1 MRFPVLALTLSAALL
16 VAGCDSR
23 DAGRAAAA
31 SSGDAAPALAPRASE
46 ETGPA
51 VTRSGLAEHLR
62 GLQRAAD
69 DHGGNR
75 AAGTGGDRASAAYVT
90 ARLKEAGWRV
100 ATQPVRFPYFSLR
113 GASVRLDG
121 RRLSRGAAFRVISY
135 SGSGAATGRLRRVG
149 DGCQAADFGALRP
162 REIPLARRGR
172 CFFRVKARNAERAG
186 ARALVVEDRPGARGV
201 AAATLGRPGSELPVV
216 IMAADAGA
224 RMGARAAVR
233 VDAVSELR
241 TTRNVIAET
250 PGGSAER
257 VVMAGAHLDSV
268 SEGPGIND
276 NGSGVATLLEMAE
289 AVGPTPP
296 GARVRLAFWGAE
308 ELGLIG
314 SRRYVRS
321 LDAAER
327 RRIASYL
334 NFDMVGSPN
343 AVSSVY
349 SDGDPRLERALRD
362 AAGVPLAD
370 ESIGGGSDHATFDR
384 AGIPVGGLFT
394 GASEEG
400 PGGRPRDPCY
410 HQPCDDLDNVDRG
423 VLLQMARAA
432 AKAVGELSS
441 SAG

>member
-1 MRFPVLALTLSAALL
+1 MLALTLSAALL

-23 DAGRAAAA
+23 DAGRAAAG
-31 SSGDAAPALAPRASE
+31 SSGDAGSAAAPRASQ

-51 VTRSGLAEHLR
+51 VTRRGLAEHLR

-69 DHGGNR
+69 EHGGNR
-75 AAGTGGDRASAAYVT
+75 AAGMGGDRASAAYVT
-90 ARLKEAGWRV
+90 ARLEEAGWRV
-100 ATQPVRFPYFSLR
+100 TTQPVRFPFFRLR
-113 GASVRLDG
+113 GASLRLDG
-121 RRLSRGAAFRVISY
+121 RRLARGIAFRVIGF
-135 SGSGAATGRLRRVG
+135 SGSGAAAGRLRRVG
-149 DGCQAADFGALRP
+149 DGCQAADFRALRP
-162 REIPLARRGR
+162 REIPLAERGR
-172 CFFRVKARNAERAG
+172 CFFRVKGRNAERAG
-186 ARALVVEDRPGARGV
+186 ARALVVEDRPGAEGV

-224 RMGARAAVR
+224 RGGARATVR
-233 VDAVSELR
+233 VDAVSDLS
-241 TTRNVIAET
+241 TTQNVIAET

-257 VVMAGAHLDSV
+257 VVMAGGHLDSV

-276 NGSGVATLLEMAE
+276 NGTGVATLLELAE

-308 ELGLIG
+308 EIGLIG

-327 RRIASYL
+327 RRIAGYL

-343 AVSSVY
+343 AVRSVY
-349 SDGDPRLERALRD
+349 SDGDPRLEKALRD
-362 AAGVPLAD
+362 AAGAPLAD
-370 ESIGGGSDHATFDR
+370 DSIGGGSDHATFDR
-384 AGIPVGGLFT
+384 AGIPIGGLLT
-394 GASEEG
+394 GASDEG

-410 HQPCDDLDNVDRG
+410 HQACDDLGNVDRA

-432 AKAVGELSS
+432 AKAVGELSPS
-441 SAG
+441 TG